1 MNYSKY
7 QRLRQLVLLGMEEH
21 NWVNEKT
28 LTGHAKDF
36 LNYVFP
42 RTSEKATF
50 QLAKEIATQEHD
62 KNIQGNMTH
71 LFRFPQSDEQELS
84 KESLSE
90 NNFNV
95 VAMLEELAE
104 GVATEIS
111 PGPVNIGS
119 ISELDDK
126 ILLNSFAHHYA
137 EAFKNNYK
145 TYPYLT

>member
-1 MNYSKY
+1 
-7 QRLRQLVLLGMEEH
+7 
-21 NWVNEKT
+21 
-28 LTGHAKDF
+28 
-36 LNYVFP
+36 
-42 RTSEKATF
+42 
-50 QLAKEIATQEHD
+50 
-62 KNIQGNMTH
+62 MTH
-71 LFRFPQSDEQELS
+71 LFRFPQSDEQELF

-104 GVATEIS
+104 GVAIETS
-111 PGPVNIGS
+111 LGPINIGS